1 MKFSLTAIICLLCL
15 GELYSQVAV
24 DVDAKFVNVDYE
36 LQLILIN
43 QDVNQLNAQI
53 VDEKESVTV
62 EGKTFTFSSVIVDF
76 TVGERYSVS
85 DDMGFIFDLYFTEL
99 PIVRVRTTESIVD
112 EPRVLAMFDMCESDG
127 SVVSSRIGIEY
138 RGGSTSFF
146 PKPSYRL
153 EFWADDI
160 GEVKEDYSLLG
171 MRNDDDW
178 NMDAMYNEP
187 LRLRNKVNFEIWRSI
202 DELYYSALKPKAI
215 NGVRHEYVE
224 VFLDDEYQ
232 GVYTLGERVDPKQ
245 LQLEDE
251 LDGLIKGELYKGV
264 DFGGTQFSQYSGYN
278 NNQEL
283 WEGFKYKSPTE
294 TYDWWNIYSFIVFV
308 IDAQNG
314 IFYNHYESKFNI
326 ENLVNYYLFHSV
338 LRAVDNSGK
347 NVYIAKYTNGE
358 PYIYVPWDLDGT
370 FGMSWDGTRISP
382 RRITL
387 HTESGFYSR
396 LILDTRDN
404 GFQERL
410 ISRWAELRSS
420 VITPDAIKDLIEKE
434 FHYLQLNAVY
444 EREELRWEDS
454 FLDESSIQYTFD
466 WIDERFIVLD
476 SVFSSIESLT
486 VGLEPIDVE
495 EVSFIVF
502 PNPSTS
508 KLYFYLDD
516 NENRVKTIEIFNSLG
531 QRVET
536 KEVLEGENTIDIS
549 TCERGPHYLIF
560 YFNDGRKE
568 VRQVIFSN

>member
-1 MKFSLTAIICLLCL
+1 MKLSLTAILCLLLL
-15 GELYSQVAV
+15 GVLHSQVAV
-24 DVDAKFVNVDYE
+24 DVDSRFVNVDYE
-36 LQLILIN
+36 LQLILVN
-43 QDVNQLNAQI
+43 QDVNLLNAQV
-53 VDEKESVTV
+53 VDQKESLTV
-62 EGKTFTFSSVIVDF
+62 DGKVFTFSSTIDDLK
-76 TVGERYSVS
+76 VGERYSVS
-85 DDMGFIFDLYFTEL
+85 DAMGFFFDLYFTEL
-99 PIVRVRTTESIVD
+99 PVVCIQTIESIVD
-112 EPRVLAMFDMCESDG
+112 EPRVLAMFDMTESDG
-127 SVVSSRIGIEY
+127 SVVSSSIGIEY
-138 RGGSTSFF
+138 RGGSTSHF
-146 PKPSYRL
+146 PKSSYRL
-153 EFWADDI
+153 EFWADDK

-171 MRNDDDW
+171 MRKDDDW

-187 LRLRNKVNFEIWRSI
+187 LRLRNKVNFEIWRSM
-202 DELYYSALKPKAI
+202 DELYYSALRPKAI

-251 LDGLIKGELYKGV
+251 VDGVIKGELYKGV
-264 DFGGTQFSQYSGYN
+264 DFGGSQFTQYSGFN
-278 NNQEL
+278 NNKEL
-283 WEGFKYKSPTE
+283 WEGLKYKSPTE
-294 TYDWWNIYSFIVFV
+294 AYDWWNIYSFVTFV

-347 NVYIAKYTNGE
+347 NLYISKYTNGE

-370 FGMSWDGTRISP
+370 FGISWDGTRIKP
-382 RRITL
+382 TRITL
-387 HTESGFYSR
+387 PAESGFYSR
-396 LILDTRDN
+396 LILDTREN

-420 VITPDAIKDLIEKE
+420 VLTPDVIKELIEKE
-434 FHYLQLNAVY
+434 YNYLQLNAVY
-444 EREELRWEDS
+444 EREELKWEDS
-454 FLDESSIQYTFD
+454 FLDKNSIQYTFE

-476 SVFSSIESLT
+476 SVFSSLESLN

-502 PNPSTS
+502 PNPATS
-508 KLYFYLDD
+508 ILYFYLDD
-516 NENRVKTIEIFNSLG
+516 IENRVKTIEICNSLG
-531 QRVET
+531 QLVET

-549 TCERGPHYLIF
+549 TCEKGPHYLIF

-568 VRQVIFSN
+568 VRQVIFGN